1 MDIKAP
7 VGKMFIMSEL
17 NSKPDQDVNVTGPNE
32 EPAPF
37 GEKLILYLVMATI
50 IIADQ
55 ISKYIVESNIP
66 INQFWAHFPEQA
78 DLLRISHVSNTGAAF
93 GIFPSGSPI
102 FMVVAIIVSIVI
114 LIYNQKLPAHHV
126 WYRLA
131 LGMQLG
137 GALGNLIDRFRI
149 GHVTDFIDV
158 GPVPVFNVADASIVV
173 GTILLGFL
181 ILIEEKEERSGNRS
195 EEIPE
200 DQSDQSLKESAEE
213 QPMLWNE

>member
-1 MDIKAP
+1 
-7 VGKMFIMSEL
+7 MFIMSEL
-17 NSKPDQDVNVTGPNE
+17 NNRPYQDVKTVKPDE

-50 IIADQ
+50 VIADQ
-55 ISKYIVESNIP
+55 ISKYVVESNIP
-66 INQFWAHFPEQA
+66 IRQFWAPFPEKS
-78 DLLRISHVSNTGAAF
+78 DLLRIAHVSNTGAAF
-93 GIFPSGSPI
+93 GIFPNGSSI
-102 FMVVAIIVSIVI
+102 IMVVAIVVSIVI

-131 LGMQLG
+131 LGLQLG
-137 GALGNLIDRFRI
+137 GALGNLVDRFRI

-158 GPVPVFNVADASIVV
+158 GPVPVFNIADASIVV

-181 ILIEEKEERSGNRS
+181 ILIEEKEERASKRS
-195 EEIPE
+195 EEVPE
-200 DQSDQSLKESAEE
+200 DQSDQPLKESAEE

>member
-1 MDIKAP
+1 LDIKEP

-17 NSKPDQDVNVTGPNE
+17 NIRPDQDVKLTGPDE

-50 IIADQ
+50 VIADQ
-55 ISKYIVESNIP
+55 ISKYIVESNVP
-66 INQFWAHFPEQA
+66 INQFWAPFPEQS
-78 DLLRISHVSNTGAAF
+78 DLLRITHVSNTGAAF

-102 FMVVAIIVSIVI
+102 FMIVAIVVSIVI
-114 LIYNQKLPAHHV
+114 LIYNQRLPAHHV

-131 LGMQLG
+131 LGLQLG
-137 GALGNLIDRFRI
+137 GALGNLVDRFRI

-158 GPVPVFNVADASIVV
+158 GPVPVFNIADASIVV

-181 ILIEEKEERSGNRS
+181 ILIEEREEQSGNRS
-195 EEIPE
+195 EEISE
-200 DQSDQSLKESAEE
+200 DGGDQSLKESAEE